1 MQSSHI
7 RITYVAGR
15 GFLLLNLEGRVRL
28 AAAAAAARGCILTN
42 LVASSSENCSP
53 FVDTI
58 AVFSLKCPI
67 ILLVN
72 ASPTYVRPIWIEV
85 IVMIKKDG
93 MVRR

>member
-1 MQSSHI
+1 MYYK
-7 RITYVAGR
+7 YVAGR

-28 AAAAAAARGCILTN
+28 AAAASAAAAARGCILTN